1 MILKVA
7 HVEVEGQNLFK
18 IDEKSKSKMGCVLA
32 TIFDGFWW
40 VWGGKLASKIEPR
53 SRKMAPKRHLKNDE
67 NLKGSKPRDD
77 AAIPQP

>member
-40 VWGGKLASKIEPR
+40 VLGGKLGRKIEPR
-53 SRKMAPKRHLKNDE
+53 ANKN
-67 NLKGSKPRDD
+67 
-77 AAIPQP
+77 Q

>member
-32 TIFDGFWW
+32 KIFNGFWL
-40 VWGGKLASKIEPR
+40 VLGSKLASKIEPR
-53 SRKMAPKRHLKNDE
+53 SKKKGPKRHQKNDE
-67 NLKGSKPRDD
+67 NLK
-77 AAIPQP
+77 A